1 MASLFFQKTR
11 GNNINFISIIVKG
24 KEKVEEQRV
33 KAKILNFCSVLILV
47 CVLVYWTD

>member
-1 MASLFFQKTR
+1 MVIFIYIYTFHRHRNMASLFFQKTR

-33 KAKILNFCSVLILV
+33 SKRRS
-47 CVLVYWTD
+47 